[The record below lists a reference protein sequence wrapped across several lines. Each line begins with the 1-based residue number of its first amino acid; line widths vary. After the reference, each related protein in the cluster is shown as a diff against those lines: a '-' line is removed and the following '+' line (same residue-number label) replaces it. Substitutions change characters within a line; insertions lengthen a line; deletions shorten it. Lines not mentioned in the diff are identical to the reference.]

1 MKRAAWPNAQKELF
15 FFFSSRRRHTRCS
28 RDWSSDVCSSDL
40 GGGDRDGLRGPAR
53 RGVGHRGAGHG
64 RPGVRPARALWAAA
78 RASGD
83 GDRGRPDRRDAP
95 RQEGTCVDPA
105 VRVAA
110 RGGRDARK
118 REDRM
123 DGGGAGAGRAGGAGS
138 DTVITN
144 LSTTSTRRVQ
154 FADEAPVAACTFPFP
169 QSVWIVDKRRNDVP
183 ARNL

>member
-1 MKRAAWPNAQKELF
+1 MIGIMYYIF

-40 GGGDRDGLRGPAR
+40 
-53 RGVGHRGAGHG
+53 
-64 RPGVRPARALWAAA
+64 
-78 RASGD
+78 
-83 GDRGRPDRRDAP
+83 
-95 RQEGTCVDPA
+95 
-105 VRVAA
+105 
-110 RGGRDARK
+110 RK

-154 FADEAPVAACTFPFP
+154 FADQAPVAACTFPFP